1 MSSKVLNKLAKQV
14 EESCEKYAQKRA
26 DLLCKY
32 ILEIEMGKY
41 NQVQFEVIVKE
52 LRQQVFNHREVK

>member
-1 MSSKVLNKLAKQV
+1 MSSKVLNRLAKQV
-14 EESCEKYAQKRA
+14 EESCEKYAQQRA
-26 DLLCKY
+26 DILCKY

-52 LRQQVFNHREVK
+52 LRQQVFNYNKI